1 MQTNETIQFQDKK
14 FGGNDPKKNNPL
26 YEIEV
31 YSQEYEFIVNL
42 IMIIKPS
49 FETLRLLWCGSAL
62 TWTSNSRF
70 RSSI

>member
-14 FGGNDPKKNNPL
+14 FGGNEPKKNNPL

-42 IMIIKPS
+42 TKIIKPS
-49 FETLRLLWCGSAL
+49 SEPLRLL
-62 TWTSNSRF
+62 
-70 RSSI
+70 

>member
-14 FGGNDPKKNNPL
+14 FGGNEPKKNNPL

-42 IMIIKPS
+42 IMIIKPN
-49 FETLRLLWCGSAL
+49 FETLRLL
-62 TWTSNSRF
+62 
-70 RSSI
+70 